1 MCSRV
6 TKSNRRL
13 RVFVSILSYALWGT
27 LCICLCSLIVKTVLA
42 PNLKGRKFSVSGGA
56 MTIIK
61 QGIKTQDMKRE
72 VREIRETARK
82 IAASKES
89 ARRFLISTGMY
100 SANGQI
106 KPQYR

>member
-1 MCSRV
+1 
-6 TKSNRRL
+6 
-13 RVFVSILSYALWGT
+13 
-27 LCICLCSLIVKTVLA
+27 
-42 PNLKGRKFSVSGGA
+42 

-61 QGIKTQDMKRE
+61 QALKTQDMKRE

-82 IAASKES
+82 IAASKKS

-100 SANGQI
+100 SANGKI

>member
-1 MCSRV
+1 
-6 TKSNRRL
+6 
-13 RVFVSILSYALWGT
+13 
-27 LCICLCSLIVKTVLA
+27 
-42 PNLKGRKFSVSGGA
+42 

-61 QGIKTQDMKRE
+61 QGIKTPNLRQE
-72 VREIRETARK
+72 VRDLRATAKRL
-82 IAASKES
+82 AATKES